1 MRAFMAASYAGTDS
15 DDVKRRAADLGA
27 FFIGARHPRKTD
39 SLLSEDQPMRLT
51 KTLGMAGALLLS
63 AVIGG
68 TLIGSALATDE
79 ITDAGS
85 NGAAGSYCDTFM
97 NAFASELGTTAD
109 EVAAAGK
116 AAANTALDA
125 AVAAGDITAERADA
139 LRERIAAADGAGCGL
154 FKAGW
159 VRGFGH
165 GAAHGFFG
173 GDVFEAA
180 ADALGI
186 TSADLIGQ
194 LHDAGSLEA
203 LARELG
209 VDYGSVK
216 SAVLTAVEAD
226 LDAAVA
232 NGMSQERADLALA
245 RLTTWLDEGG
255 EAGGHRGFGPGH
267 GRWGERGADDT
278 DAEDSGA

>member
-1 MRAFMAASYAGTDS
+1 LARSSSVRAILDMTDS
-15 DDVKRRAADLGA
+15 
-27 FFIGARHPRKTD
+27 P
-39 SLLSEDQPMRLT
+39 LSEDQPMRLT

-63 AVIGG
+63 AVVGG
-68 TLIGSALATDE
+68 TLIGSALATDTP
-79 ITDAGS
+79 TDAGTDD
-85 NGAAGSYCDTFM
+85 AAGTYCDTFM
-97 NAFASELGTTAD
+97 DAFASELGVTVD
-109 EVAAAGK
+109 EVTAAGK
-116 AAANTALDA
+116 AAANAALDA

-139 LRERIAAADGAGCGL
+139 LRERIDAADGPGCSL

-180 ADALGI
+180 ANALGI

-203 LARELG
+203 LSEELG
-209 VDYGSVK
+209 VDYAAVK
-216 SAVLTAVEAD
+216 SAVLAAVEAD

-232 NGMSQERADLALA
+232 EGMPQERADLALA
-245 RLTTWLDEGG
+245 RLTTWLDDGG
-255 EAGGHRGFGPGH
+255 EASGHRGFGPGH
-267 GRWGERGADDT
+267 GRWGDRGADDT